1 MSAPDPFEHAD
12 AAYVLNLLSDPERVA
27 FETHLQTCDACAERV
42 RRLQLPATL
51 LTTIDADDLLAVG
64 DDPGGPMP
72 DTLLPGLLNRA
83 GVVRRRQRWITTGL
97 SGLVA
102 ACLIALAVLVWP
114 SGSSAPAPHP
124 LAMAAV
130 TATPLRAT
138 ADVSSQSWGTKI
150 SLDCDYVGYAQA
162 PAGGWAYNLKIITK
176 DGTAQDLGTWRVT
189 ASEHTRFSSGTQLP
203 KDAIRTVQITT
214 VAGTPVLSLNL

>member
-12 AAYVLNLLSDPERVA
+12 AAYVLHLLPEGERTA
-27 FETHLQTCDACAERV
+27 FEAHLQTCDACAERV
-42 RRLQLPATL
+42 RQLELPASLLATL
-51 LTTIDADDLLAVG
+51 DADDLLAAG
-64 DDPGGPMP
+64 EEPAGPMP
-72 DTLLPGLLNRA
+72 DTLLPGLLKRA
-83 GVVRRRQRWITTGL
+83 GAVRRRQHWITTGM

-102 ACLIALAVLVWP
+102 ACLIALAALVWP
-114 SGSSAPAPHP
+114 SGISAPAHHP

-138 ADVSSQSWGTKI
+138 ADISSQAWGTKI
-150 SLDCDYVGYAQA
+150 SLDCDYVGYAAA
-162 PAGGWAYNLKIITK
+162 PAGGWAYNLKIIAK
-176 DGTAQDLGTWRVT
+176 DGTAQDLGTWRVPT
-189 ASEHTRFSSGTQLP
+189 SEHTRFSSGTQLP